1 MKSFLL
7 IGMGTFGHHFCMSL
21 ARKKHCEIMIVDK
34 DSEKLE
40 DLLPYVVSAK
50 VGDCRDEKVLKS
62 LGVPSFDACVVCIGN
77 DFQSSI
83 QITSLLKD
91 LGAKYVVAKAEEDVQ
106 EKFLLRNGADQVIYP
121 ERDIADRVATS
132 LASNSIFDFVQLSD
146 DYGIFEIT
154 PLKKWIGKS
163 IRQVDVRNNYNI
175 SIVAVK
181 SGNKITTASAD
192 YVFTEQ
198 DHLMAISDKAT
209 IEKFFK

>member
-21 ARKKHCEIMIVDK
+21 AKKKHCEIMIVDK
-34 DSEKLE
+34 KAENLE

-50 VGDCRDEKVLKS
+50 VADCRDEKILRTFDIA
-62 LGVPSFDACVVCIGN
+62 SFDACVVCIGN

-91 LGAKYVVAKAEEDVQ
+91 LGAKYVIAKAEEDVQ

-121 ERDIADRVATS
+121 ERDIAERMATS
-132 LASNSIFDFVQLSD
+132 LSSSSIFDFIQLSE
-146 DYGIFEIT
+146 DYGIYEII
-154 PLKKWIGKS
+154 PLKKWLGKT

-175 SIVAVK
+175 SIVAVR
-181 SGNKITTASAD
+181 SGTKIKTATAD
-192 YVFTEQ
+192 YLFTED
-198 DHLMAISDKAT
+198 DHLMAIADKAT

>member
-1 MKSFLL
+1 
-7 IGMGTFGHHFCMSL
+7 MGTFGHHFCMSL
-21 ARKKHCEIMIVDK
+21 AKKKHCEIMIVDK
-34 DSEKLE
+34 KSENLE

-50 VGDCRDEKVLKS
+50 VADCCDEKVLRTFD
-62 LGVPSFDACVVCIGN
+62 VPSFDACVVCIGS

-91 LGAKYVVAKAEEDVQ
+91 LGAKVVISKAEEDVQ

-121 ERDIADRVATS
+121 ERDIAERMATS
-132 LASNSIFDFVQLSD
+132 LSSSSIFDFVQLSE
-146 DYGIFEIT
+146 DYGIYEIQ
-154 PLKKWIGKS
+154 PLKKWIGKT

-181 SGNKITTASAD
+181 IKGKIKTVNAE
-192 YVFTEQ
+192 YVFTEE
-198 DHLMAISDKAT
+198 DHLMAIGDKAT

>member
-21 ARKKHCEIMIVDK
+21 AKKKHCEIMIVDK
-34 DSEKLE
+34 KAENLE

-50 VGDCRDEKVLKS
+50 VADCRDEKILRTFDIA
-62 LGVPSFDACVVCIGN
+62 SFDACVVCIGN

-91 LGAKYVVAKAEEDVQ
+91 LGAKHVIAKAEEDVQ

-121 ERDIADRVATS
+121 ERDIAERMATS
-132 LASNSIFDFVQLSD
+132 LSSSSIFDFIQLSE
-146 DYGIFEIT
+146 DYGIYEII
-154 PLKKWIGKS
+154 PLKKWLGKT

-175 SIVAVK
+175 SIVAVR
-181 SGNKITTASAD
+181 SGTKIKTATAD
-192 YVFTEQ
+192 YLFTED
-198 DHLMAISDKAT
+198 DHLMAIADKAT